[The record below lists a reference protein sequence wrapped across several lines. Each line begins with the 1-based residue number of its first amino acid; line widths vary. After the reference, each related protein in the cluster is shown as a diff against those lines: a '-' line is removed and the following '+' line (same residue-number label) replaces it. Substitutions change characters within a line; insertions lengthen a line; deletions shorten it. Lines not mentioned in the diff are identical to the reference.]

1 LPLLSV
7 SNGVVGL
14 KPVIHIVFESLF
26 NVDIREFCIVVG
38 RGKRVLEDYFTL
50 DTDFVELLESRGLSD
65 RVEEL
70 KRFYSMVSQSRIF
83 FVNQPTPRG
92 FGDAVLRAEPFVGD
106 KPFVLH
112 AGDDVVVNGDY
123 DHLKRLF
130 RVFEEHDAVLLLE
143 EVDDPRTYGV
153 VAGKAI
159 GDSGSVLKIVD
170 IVERPEKPPSNLAV
184 VAVYMFKPSIFS
196 YIRRVEPDSRGEIQ
210 LTTAIKFMIDYGHD
224 VYGVKLRSD
233 EKRLDVGIPQSYWRA
248 LYESYQWASSNLHSR
263 SQG

>member
-1 LPLLSV
+1 MVIEKAVVIAGGLGTRLLPVSKKIPKEMLPLLSV

-26 NVDIREFCIVVG
+26 NVDIREFCVVVD
-38 RGKRVLEDYFTL
+38 RGKRVLEDYFTP
-50 DTDFVELLESRGLSD
+50 DTDFVELLESRGLST

-130 RVFEEHDAVLLLE
+130 RAVSYTHLTLPTNR
-143 EVDDPRTYGV
+143 EV
-153 VAGKAI
+153 
-159 GDSGSVLKIVD
+159 
-170 IVERPEKPPSNLAV
+170 
-184 VAVYMFKPSIFS
+184 
-196 YIRRVEPDSRGEIQ
+196 
-210 LTTAIKFMIDYGHD
+210 
-224 VYGVKLRSD
+224 
-233 EKRLDVGIPQSYWRA
+233 
-248 LYESYQWASSNLHSR
+248 
-263 SQG
+263 